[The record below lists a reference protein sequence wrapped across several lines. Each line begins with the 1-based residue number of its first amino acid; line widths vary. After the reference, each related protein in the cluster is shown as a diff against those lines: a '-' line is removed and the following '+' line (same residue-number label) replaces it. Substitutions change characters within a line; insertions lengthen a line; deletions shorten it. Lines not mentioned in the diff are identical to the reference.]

1 MQIIFNLIG
10 FLTKENI
17 KGEELI
23 LACSRVKEIDENS
36 MTCLDYLL
44 AGADYPEFYYLMME
58 FKVKF
63 YVYQK
68 MYTYEEKN
76 TQNNNNFEFYLE
88 QKSSINIIDNSG
100 AKIIN
105 NKADEEIVEEIIIEK
120 ENKLKTGKK

>member
-1 MQIIFNLIG
+1 
-10 FLTKENI
+10 
-17 KGEELI
+17 
-23 LACSRVKEIDENS
+23 
-36 MTCLDYLL
+36 
-44 AGADYPEFYYLMME
+44 
-58 FKVKF
+58 
-63 YVYQK
+63 

>member
-1 MQIIFNLIG
+1 
-10 FLTKENI
+10 
-17 KGEELI
+17 
-23 LACSRVKEIDENS
+23 
-36 MTCLDYLL
+36 
-44 AGADYPEFYYLMME
+44 
-58 FKVKF
+58 
-63 YVYQK
+63 

-100 AKIIN
+100 AKIIY

>member
-1 MQIIFNLIG
+1 
-10 FLTKENI
+10 
-17 KGEELI
+17 
-23 LACSRVKEIDENS
+23 
-36 MTCLDYLL
+36 
-44 AGADYPEFYYLMME
+44 
-58 FKVKF
+58 
-63 YVYQK
+63 

-120 ENKLKTGKK
+120 ENKLKTGKT